1 MAKAKTEKDIDSTTV
16 DVVDGIFTLTDEERA
31 QLNKELNINTGDKE
45 KETEKEPISK
55 NLNTT
60 ASIAKEGKKSDMQL
74 AVDNL
79 KNMQSISKEK
89 RVEFECSYAYAALY
103 PQDFCTTYQGIPVY
117 LVFDG
122 RKVEL
127 PESIAK
133 FVKRKIE
140 AKAKAEAEKRR
151 RNIEKPLDNLGRYY

>member
-1 MAKAKTEKDIDSTTV
+1 MAKAKTEKDVTNNTIDAVSSV
-16 DVVDGIFTLTDEERA
+16 FTLTDEEKEQIA
-31 QLNKELNINTGDKE
+31 KELNINSVDN
-45 KETEKEPISK
+45 ETEKEPISK

-60 ASIAKEGKKSDMQL
+60 ASIASEGKKSDMQL
-74 AVDNL
+74 AVDSL
-79 KNMQSISKEK
+79 KNMQGISKEK

-103 PQDFCTTYQGIPVY
+103 PQDFVTTYQGIPVY

-151 RNIEKPLDNLGRYY
+151 RNIEQPLDNLGRYY

>member
-1 MAKAKTEKDIDSTTV
+1 MAKAKTEDTNVIV
-16 DVVDGIFTLTDEERA
+16 TDAEKEQIA
-31 QLNKELNINTGDKE
+31 KELNMEAEKLSDEISKE
-45 KETEKEPISK
+45 KEAEKEPISK

-60 ASIAKEGKKSDMQL
+60 ASIAKEGRKSDMQL
-74 AVDNL
+74 SVDNL

-89 RVEFECSYAYAALY
+89 RVTFECSYAYAALY
-103 PQDFCTTYQGIPVY
+103 PQGFVTTYQGIPVY

-127 PESIAK
+127 PEAIAK

-151 RNIEKPLDNLGRYY
+151 RNVEQPLDNLGRY

>member
-1 MAKAKTEKDIDSTTV
+1 MAKAKTEDTNIIV
-16 DVVDGIFTLTDEERA
+16 TDEEKEQIA
-31 QLNKELNINTGDKE
+31 KELNMEAEKLSDEISKE
-45 KETEKEPISK
+45 KEAEKEPISK

-60 ASIAKEGKKSDMQL
+60 ASIASEGRKSDMQL
-74 AVDNL
+74 SVDNL

-89 RVEFECSYAYAALY
+89 RVTFECSYAYAALY
-103 PQDFCTTYQGIPVY
+103 PQGFVTTYQGIPVY

-127 PESIAK
+127 PEAIAK

-151 RNIEKPLDNLGRYY
+151 RNIEKPLDNLGRY

>member
-1 MAKAKTEKDIDSTTV
+1 MAKAKTEKDVTNNTIDAVSSV
-16 DVVDGIFTLTDEERA
+16 FTLTDEEKEQIA
-31 QLNKELNINTGDKE
+31 KELNINSVDN
-45 KETEKEPISK
+45 ETEKEPISK

-60 ASIAKEGKKSDMQL
+60 ASIASEGKKSDMQL

-79 KNMQSISKEK
+79 KNMQGISKEK

-103 PQDFCTTYQGIPVY
+103 PQDFVTTYQGIPVY

-151 RNIEKPLDNLGRYY
+151 RNIEQPLDNLGRYY

>member
-1 MAKAKTEKDIDSTTV
+1 MAKSIKTDNTSLLV
-16 DVVDGIFTLTDEERA
+16 TDEEKA
-31 QLNKELNINTGDKE
+31 QLEKELGIQNDNL
-45 KETEKEPISK
+45 ISK

-60 ASIAKEGKKSDMQL
+60 TSIAKEGRKSDMQL
-74 AVDNL
+74 VEDNY

-89 RVEFECSYAYAALY
+89 RASFTSDYAYAALY
-103 PQDFCTTYQGIPVY
+103 RQGFRTTYQGIPVY

-127 PESIAK
+127 PEGIAK

-140 AKAKAEAEKRR
+140 AKAKREAEKHRR
-151 RNIEKPLDNLGRYY
+151 VVEQPLDNLGRY

>member
-1 MAKAKTEKDIDSTTV
+1 MAKAKTEKDVTNNTIDAVSSV
-16 DVVDGIFTLTDEERA
+16 FTLTDEEKEQIA
-31 QLNKELNINTGDKE
+31 KELNINSVDN
-45 KETEKEPISK
+45 ETEKEPISK

-60 ASIAKEGKKSDMQL
+60 ASIASEGKKSDMQL

-151 RNIEKPLDNLGRYY
+151 RNIEQPLDNLGRYY

>member
-1 MAKAKTEKDIDSTTV
+1 MAKAKTEDTNIIV
-16 DVVDGIFTLTDEERA
+16 TDEEKEQIA
-31 QLNKELNINTGDKE
+31 KELNMKAEKLSDEISKE
-45 KETEKEPISK
+45 QATEKEPISK

-60 ASIAKEGKKSDMQL
+60 ASIASEGRKSDMQL
-74 AVDNL
+74 SVDNL

-89 RVEFECSYAYAALY
+89 RVTFECSYAYAALY
-103 PQDFCTTYQGIPVY
+103 PQGFVTTYQGIPVY

-127 PESIAK
+127 PEAIAK

-151 RNIEKPLDNLGRYY
+151 RNIEKPLDNLGRY

>member
-1 MAKAKTEKDIDSTTV
+1 MAKSTKTDNVNI
-16 DVVDGIFTLTDEERA
+16 VVTDEEKEQIA
-31 QLNKELNINTGDKE
+31 KELNMEAEKLSDEISKE
-45 KETEKEPISK
+45 QATEKELISN

-60 ASIAKEGKKSDMQL
+60 ASIASEGRKSDMQL
-74 AVDNL
+74 AVENF

-89 RVEFECSYAYAALY
+89 RVAFDCSYAYAALY
-103 PQDFCTTYQGIPVY
+103 PQGFRTTYQGIPVY

-127 PESIAK
+127 PEGVAK
-133 FVKRKIE
+133 FVKRRIE

-151 RNIEKPLDNLGRYY
+151 RNIEQPLDNLGRY

>member
-1 MAKAKTEKDIDSTTV
+1 MAKAKTEKDVTNNTIDAVSSV
-16 DVVDGIFTLTDEERA
+16 FTLTDEEKEQIA
-31 QLNKELNINTGDKE
+31 KELNINSVDN
-45 KETEKEPISK
+45 ETEKEPISK

-60 ASIAKEGKKSDMQL
+60 ASIASEGKKSDMQL
-74 AVDNL
+74 AVDSL

-103 PQDFCTTYQGIPVY
+103 PQDFSTTYQGIPVY

-151 RNIEKPLDNLGRYY
+151 RNIEQPLDNLGRYY

>member
-1 MAKAKTEKDIDSTTV
+1 MAKAKTEDTNVIV
-16 DVVDGIFTLTDEERA
+16 TDAEKEQIA
-31 QLNKELNINTGDKE
+31 KELNMEAEKLSDEISKE
-45 KETEKEPISK
+45 QATEKELISN

-60 ASIAKEGKKSDMQL
+60 ASIAKEGRKSDMQL
-74 AVDNL
+74 SVDNL

-89 RVEFECSYAYAALY
+89 RVTFTCDYAYAALY
-103 PQDFCTTYQGIPVY
+103 PQGFVTTYQGIPVY

-127 PESIAK
+127 PEAIAK

-151 RNIEKPLDNLGRYY
+151 RNIEQPLDNLGRY